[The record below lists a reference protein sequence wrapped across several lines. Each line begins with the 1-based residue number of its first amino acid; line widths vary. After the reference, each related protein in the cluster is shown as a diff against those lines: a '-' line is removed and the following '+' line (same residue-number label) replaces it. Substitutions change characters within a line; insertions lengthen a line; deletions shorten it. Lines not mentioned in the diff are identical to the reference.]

1 MAAMKAVSLDVAK
14 DNITINNMLPERID
28 TERQHYMAEE
38 TAKREKIAY
47 EEARAL
53 QVKSI
58 AAKRLG
64 RPEEFGALCAFICS
78 QFAGFISGQNFHV
91 DGGPYPELV

>member
-1 MAAMKAVSLDVAK
+1 MAASGRA
-14 DNITINNMLPERID
+14 R
-28 TERQHYMAEE
+28 
-38 TAKREKIAY
+38 REKIAY

-64 RPEEFGALCAFICS
+64 RPEEFGDLCAFICS
-78 QFAGFISGQNFHV
+78 QFAGYISGQNFHV
-91 DGGPYPELV
+91 DGGSYPALV